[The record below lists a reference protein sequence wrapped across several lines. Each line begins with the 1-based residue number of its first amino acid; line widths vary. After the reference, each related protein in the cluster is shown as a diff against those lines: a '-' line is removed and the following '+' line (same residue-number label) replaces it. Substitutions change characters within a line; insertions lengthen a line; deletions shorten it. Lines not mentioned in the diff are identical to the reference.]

1 MKRMDMDAE
10 HRGIPESTYDVVA
23 KMPAAEFQRICRD
36 LSSIGDSV
44 VIGATKEGI
53 EFRAT
58 GELGSGKISTRSQ
71 NATGRATFLTLNRL
85 QRKR

>member
-1 MKRMDMDAE
+1 MKLMDMDAE

-44 VIGATKEGI
+44 VTGATNQGGHRVPGDR
-53 EFRAT
+53 RARV
-58 GELGSGKISTRSQ
+58 GKDFHTVP
-71 NATGRATFLTLNRL
+71 
-85 QRKR
+85 KRDRPGHVPDA